1 MVVNYFEKTSENFQ
15 SRTVDYKI
23 IEKQKLYITYNHVLY
38 PEVPIEDLKLHME
51 DYQWLSEIGLT
62 MTGRP

>member
-38 PEVPIEDLKLHME
+38 PEETIEDLKLHME

-62 MTGRP
+62 MTG

>member
-38 PEVPIEDLKLHME
+38 PEVPIEDLKLPME
-51 DYQWLSEIGLT
+51 DYQ
-62 MTGRP
+62 